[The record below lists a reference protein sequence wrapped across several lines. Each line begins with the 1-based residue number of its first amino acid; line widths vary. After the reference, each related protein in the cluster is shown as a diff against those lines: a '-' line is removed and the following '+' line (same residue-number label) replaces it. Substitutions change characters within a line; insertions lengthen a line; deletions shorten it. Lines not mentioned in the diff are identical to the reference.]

1 MMKKCWIKAGK
12 LRDLPP
18 KAKRNRIETGM
29 EKVKGFF

>member
-1 MMKKCWIKAGK
+1 MLDKSRKTI
-12 LRDLPP
+12 RDLPP